1 MLSLA
6 MRVCVCLVCVCAAS
20 LFPCSFSASA
30 EQKAASSSCSR
41 WIHKTM
47 PSEANGLMTLRFWI
61 SLLPPP
67 SHTHTYS
74 YTSTK
79 STRRGDSPK
88 QKGHKFELV
97 FFCIF
102 RGLFRARLRSD
113 SRTAKV
119 ALGCHGLGSGLLGG
133 VNKVVMMTFLRETN
147 KLCHCLL

>member
-1 MLSLA
+1 MHNLTNKETLLTADYRFSCCPCYALTYYA
-6 MRVCVCLVCVCAAS
+6 CVCVCLVCVCAAS

-97 FFCIF
+97 FFLYF
-102 RGLFRARLRSD
+102 S
-113 SRTAKV
+113 
-119 ALGCHGLGSGLLGG
+119 GSFSGSSSL
-133 VNKVVMMTFLRETN
+133 
-147 KLCHCLL
+147 